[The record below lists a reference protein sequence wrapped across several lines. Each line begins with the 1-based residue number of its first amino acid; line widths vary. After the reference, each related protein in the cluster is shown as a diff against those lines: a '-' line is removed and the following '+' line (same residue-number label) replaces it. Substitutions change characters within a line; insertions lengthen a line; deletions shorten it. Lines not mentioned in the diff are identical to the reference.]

1 MSLHDNNDQT
11 ENFDLTGQVAII
23 TGGGRGIGR
32 AFAQALA
39 EAGAKIVVTARTKHE
54 LEHTVELILSSGGQ
68 AIAISGDISDPSTVD
83 KVAKTTEEKLGAA
96 DILINNAGITGPIT
110 PEWDADPSD
119 WWRTMEI
126 NMRGTYLMTRAV
138 LPSMISR
145 KHGRIINLTSAVV
158 LKTYPYFTSYTVS
171 KAAIIYYTQNLAGQ
185 VKDHGI
191 SVFAYHPGGPET
203 EMSRY
208 LAESS
213 EVHDSVRDIFKK
225 MYENDANTPMEIPVQ
240 DVLML
245 ASGQSDPLT
254 GRFLMHT
261 DDQKEMLTRIDEIE
275 SSDLYVLTRRV

>member
-1 MSLHDNNDQT
+1 
-11 ENFDLTGQVAII
+11 
-23 TGGGRGIGR
+23 
-32 AFAQALA
+32 
-39 EAGAKIVVTARTKHE
+39 
-54 LEHTVELILSSGGQ
+54 
-68 AIAISGDISDPSTVD
+68 
-83 KVAKTTEEKLGAA
+83 
-96 DILINNAGITGPIT
+96 
-110 PEWDADPSD
+110 
-119 WWRTMEI
+119 
-126 NMRGTYLMTRAV
+126 MRGTYLMTRAV

>member
-1 MSLHDNNDQT
+1 MSLHDKYDQP
-11 ENFDLTGQVAII
+11 ENFNLTGQVAIV

-39 EAGAKIVVTARTKHE
+39 KVGVKIVVTARTKHE
-54 LEHTVELILSSGGQ
+54 LEQTVELIQSSGGQ
-68 AIAISGDISDPSTVD
+68 AIAIPGDVSEPSTVEQI
-83 KVAKTTEEKLGAA
+83 AKITEKKFGTA
-96 DILINNAGITGPIT
+96 DILINNAGITGPVT
-110 PEWDADPSD
+110 NEWDADPSD

-126 NMRGTYLMTRAV
+126 NMRGTYLMTREI

-145 KHGRIINLTSAVV
+145 NRGRIINLTSAVV

-185 VKDHGI
+185 VKDQGI
-191 SVFAYHPGGPET
+191 SVVAYHPGGPET
-203 EMSRY
+203 EMSRH

-213 EVHDSVRDIFKK
+213 EVHDSVREIFKK

-240 DVLML
+240 DVLMM

-275 SSDLYVLTRRV
+275 RDNLYVLTRRT